1 MTLELLGLCGALRTA
16 SLNRLLMQDAARRF
30 DGNFQEANLR
40 LPLYDGDLEDE
51 GLPAEVQAL
60 ADQIKAAD
68 AVLIVTPEYNQSF
81 SGVLKNALDWVSR
94 VDGQPWKGK
103 PVALMSAAAGRTG
116 GARANYALRLAMAP
130 FRTEMVPGP
139 EVLIAGASKEF
150 DAEGRLTNPRYIQAI
165 EEAMG
170 DLHAWAV
177 RANAG

>member
-81 SGVLKNALDWVSR
+81 SGVLKNDETFILAAWVDWRRRDKSS
-94 VDGQPWKGK
+94 DDYWKRKFAEYG
-103 PVALMSAAAGRTG
+103 
-116 GARANYALRLAMAP
+116 
-130 FRTEMVPGP
+130 VPA
-139 EVLIAGASKEF
+139 ELIAVG
-150 DAEGRLTNPRYIQAI
+150 
-165 EEAMG
+165 
-170 DLHAWAV
+170 V
-177 RANAG
+177 